1 MEAAP
6 CRRKGLQT
14 FATLLKNQFRKDCFS
29 MSIVQP
35 RTLSGFMELLPAR
48 QIQFD
53 RMAAIIRESFSLYG
67 FTPLDTPLIEASE
80 VLLAKGGGETEKQI
94 YRFTK
99 GDSDLSLR
107 FDLTVPLA
115 KYVALNYA
123 NLAFPFRRFQIGK
136 VYRGERAQRGRFREF
151 YQADIDIIGDGKLD
165 ISNDAEIPAII
176 YRTFTALGLKRF
188 QIRVNNRKVLN
199 GFYAMLDLTH
209 KSGAIMRTVD
219 KLEKI
224 GAPQVRE
231 LLMGEE
237 IGLTAQQAGEI
248 MNFIAITGTNQQV
261 LDALEGYRG
270 RHPLFDEG
278 LDELKAVAKNLA
290 AFGVPEDHFA
300 VDLTIAR
307 GLDYYTG
314 TVYETTMLDHPEIG
328 SICSGGRYDNLAE
341 YYTEKQLP
349 GVGISIGLTRLFF
362 VLEDQGYLNN
372 NLNTAPADA
381 LILPMTDD
389 MAAAI
394 SLATTLRNQS
404 VRVQIYGEQKKF
416 KQKMSYAD
424 KLGVP
429 YVIFLGEEEIAAGV
443 CAVKNMRTG
452 EQVKLSPAEAV
463 TLIQGGLVELNQG
476 TPILDKGE

>member
-1 MEAAP
+1 MA
-6 CRRKGLQT
+6 K
-14 FATLLKNQFRKDCFS
+14 
-29 MSIVQP
+29 VQP

-53 RMAAIIRESFSLYG
+53 RMAAIIRESFSLYAY
-67 FTPLDTPLIEASE
+67 TPLDTPLIEASE
-80 VLLAKGGGETEKQI
+80 ILLAKGGGETEKQI

-123 NLAFPFRRFQIGK
+123 RLAFPFRRFQIGK

-151 YQADIDIIGDGKLD
+151 YQADIDVIGDGQLD

-176 YRTFTALGLKRF
+176 YRTFTSLGLKRF
-188 QIRVNNRKVLN
+188 QIRVNNRKILN
-199 GFYAMLDLTH
+199 GFYAMLGLTQQ
-209 KSGAIMRTVD
+209 SGAIMRTVD

-224 GAPQVRE
+224 GEKSVRE
-231 LLMGEE
+231 LLTAPD
-237 IGLTAQQAGEI
+237 IGLTNEQAAEI
-248 MNFIAITGTNQQV
+248 LKFIAIKGSNSDV
-261 LDALEGYRG
+261 LSALEGYRG
-270 RHPLFDEG
+270 RHPMFDEG
-278 LDELKAVAKNLA
+278 LDELSAVAKHLA
-290 AFGVPEDHFA
+290 SFGVPESNFV

-341 YYTEKQLP
+341 YYTDKQLP

-362 VLEDQGYLNN
+362 VLEDQGYLNDK
-372 NLNTAPADA
+372 LNTSPADV
-381 LILPMTDD
+381 LILPMTED
-389 MAAAI
+389 MGPAITLSTQLRAAG
-394 SLATTLRNQS
+394 
-404 VRVQIYGEQKKF
+404 VRTQIYGEQKKF
-416 KQKMSYAD
+416 KQKMNYAD

-429 YVIFLGEEEIAAGV
+429 YVIFLGEDEIKQDKVSLKDMRSGEQELLPTGEAAEQIIAAISAGD
-443 CAVKNMRTG
+443 G
-452 EQVKLSPAEAV
+452 E
-463 TLIQGGLVELNQG
+463 